1 MTFKMKG
8 SPLQRNFG
16 IGADSPVK
24 QYVRKE
30 KGTDNSRP
38 ELKGM
43 DYIDYSPAS
52 GSNIPSFRDIVSL
65 EQQQAVSKKLGDR
78 RRDERKYAEQI
89 KGGEVQKMDEEGN
102 PMVDAEGKP
111 VMEMREDLSRN
122 IFGKLTGDVF
132 GGKKVR
138 ERQDLIK
145 DLKTRTP
152 EEVDPTQEP
161 LIIDTTEGQ
170 ENTDKVNPN
179 EISIVTNGEVTG
191 KTNTSSRPEGTGPV
205 IEDSNEGG
213 FNIRPRGEIDQ
224 YGI

>member
-8 SPLQRNFG
+8 SQFQRNFG

-52 GSNIPSFRDIVSL
+52 GSNIPSVRDIVSL
-65 EQQQAVSKKLGDR
+65 EQQQAISKKVGDR

-111 VMEMREDLSRN
+111 VIEMREDLSRN

-138 ERQDLIK
+138 KRRELIES
-145 DLKTRTP
+145 LKEKEG
-152 EEVDPTQEP
+152 EEEEEKEEESSLSKPIEKFDPLAKEK
-161 LIIDTTEGQ
+161 I
-170 ENTDKVNPN
+170 KY
-179 EISIVTNGEVTG
+179 G
-191 KTNTSSRPEGTGPV
+191 KTGDITSRKLNLTMPGKYKKPKT
-205 IEDSNEGG
+205 
-213 FNIRPRGEIDQ
+213 NIQGNL
-224 YGI
+224 

>member
-1 MTFKMKG
+1 MKG
-8 SPLQRNFG
+8 SPMKRNFG

-78 RRDERKYAEQI
+78 RRDEREYKDEI
-89 KGGEVQKMDEEGN
+89 KEAGLK
-102 PMVDAEGKP
+102 
-111 VMEMREDLSRN
+111 RN

-138 ERQDLIK
+138 ERRELIK
-145 DLKTRTP
+145 DLKARTP
-152 EEVDPTQEP
+152 EEIREAQHRKDQDEYWSSE
-161 LIIDTTEGQ
+161 EGKARLKKESDESNSGDILNTIEKVGGGPE
-170 ENTDKVNPN
+170 ENRVA
-179 EISIVTNGEVTG
+179 
-191 KTNTSSRPEGTGPV
+191 
-205 IEDSNEGG
+205 
-213 FNIRPRGEIDQ
+213 
-224 YGI
+224 